1 MKKKNDIFQNS
12 MGEDQ
17 FHMIHM
23 AKTNYST
30 YTYNTSTIHNLKLQ
44 QDQCY
49 GAKKQLMYN
58 VDAKKITQTMWKENV
73 GVMKEIL

>member
-1 MKKKNDIFQNS
+1 MIIFKPEKKCIFQNS
-12 MGEDQ
+12 MGGDQ

-49 GAKKQLMYN
+49 GAKKAIN
-58 VDAKKITQTMWKENV
+58 V
-73 GVMKEIL
+73 